1 MQPDGTLK
9 PQDLKPVLARLAREN
24 SAHAARFPGDFAG
37 RQPVHVVYGGAHLFR
52 SDSAPKLG
60 ELALRAL
67 SRHAPDAAAFAR
79 ALGLDEALADKVH
92 ARVLDKLKREPVE
105 DYRID
110 FEDGYGN
117 RPDAE
122 EDGHA
127 RSAALEVAQGLEDG
141 SLPPFIGIRVKPFSG
156 ELAGRSLRTMD
167 LFLTALLGRTKGR
180 LPGWFCVTL
189 PKIS

>member
-24 SAHAARFPGDFAG
+24 SAHAARFPGDFAC

-122 EDGHA
+122 EDRHA
-127 RSAALEVAQGLEDG
+127 KLAAEEVAKGLREG
-141 SLPPFIGIRVKPFSG
+141 SLPPFIGIRLKPFSP
-156 ELAGRSLRTMD
+156 ELRDRGIRT
-167 LFLTALLGRTKGR
+167 LNIFVSAL
-180 LPGWFCVTL
+180 
-189 PKIS
+189 